1 MNHNHTMNNL
11 ERYRELRGWSQRDL
25 ADVLGVSQPTIQRAE
40 KEDPSAKLETY
51 KKCAEALGVTLA
63 DLFSDHSAVES
74 DLVSLYR
81 NSDPDAQARLMQI
94 VQAALS
100 LPEKSS

>member
-1 MNHNHTMNNL
+1 MNNL

-51 KKCAEALGVTLA
+51 KKCADALGISLA
-63 DLFSDHSAVES
+63 DLFSDHSVVES
-74 DLVSLYR
+74 ELVALYR
-81 NSDPDAQARLMQI
+81 SSDPDVQERLMQI
-94 VQAALS
+94 VQAAIG